1 MNFIR
6 AVFNAVFDLAYFFA
20 KGSVAYAR
28 KKGVTIGNNC
38 RIYIRS
44 WGSEPFLV
52 SIGDDVTVTSG
63 VKFITHDGSTCLV
76 KDEQGKR
83 YQRFAPIQVG
93 SHVFIGVNTIV
104 MPGVKIGSNVVIG
117 AGSVVTKDIPDHS
130 VAIGVPAKVVS
141 SFADYQAKIK
151 ATCASDSELAGI
163 TDYAERVQR
172 AIELQAQKQS
182 HH

>member
-1 MNFIR
+1 MALIKS
-6 AVFNAVFDLAYFFA
+6 VFTAIFDLAYFML

-28 KKGVTIGNNC
+28 KKGVKVGEHC
-38 RIYIRS
+38 RIYIKS

-52 SIGDDVTVTSG
+52 SIGDHVTVTSG

-93 SHVFIGVNTIV
+93 SHVFIGVNSII
-104 MPGVKIGSNVVIG
+104 MPGVSIGSNVVIG

-141 SFADYQAKIK
+141 SFADYQAKIQSI
-151 ATCASDSELAGI
+151 CASDSDLVGI
-163 TDYAERVQR
+163 NDYRARVER
-172 AIELQAQKQS
+172 AISIQASKSS
-182 HH
+182 H

>member
-1 MNFIR
+1 MTLIVSAFR
-6 AVFNAVFDLAYFFA
+6 QLFDLAYFMA

-28 KKGVTIGNNC
+28 KKGVKVGENC
-38 RIYIRS
+38 RIYIEN

-52 SIGDDVTVTSG
+52 SIGDHVTVTSG

-76 KDEQGKR
+76 KDDQGKR

-93 SHVFIGVNTIV
+93 SHVFIGVNSII
-104 MPGVKIGSNVVIG
+104 MPGVTIGSNVVIG

-141 SFADYQAKIK
+141 SFADYQAKIQR
-151 ATCASDSELAGI
+151 TCASDSDLVGI
-163 TDYAERVQR
+163 TDYRARVERAMQM
-172 AIELQAQKQS
+172 QQQKS
-182 HH
+182 S

>member
-1 MNFIR
+1 MAFLVSAFR
-6 AVFNAVFDLAYFFA
+6 QLFDLAYFMS

-28 KKGVTIGNNC
+28 KKGVKVGKNC
-38 RIYIRS
+38 RIYIKN
-44 WGSEPFLV
+44 WGSEPFLISMGDHV
-52 SIGDDVTVTSG
+52 SVTSG

-76 KDEQGKR
+76 KDEHGKR

-93 SHVFIGVNTIV
+93 SHVFIGVNSII

-141 SFADYQAKIK
+141 SFADYQTKIQS
-151 ATCASDSELAGI
+151 TCASDSDLVGI
-163 TDYAERVQR
+163 TDYHQRIERAM
-172 AIELQAQKQS
+172 AIQASKNS
-182 HH
+182 H

>member
-76 KDEQGKR
+76 KDEHGKR

-104 MPGVKIGSNVVIG
+104 MPGVTIGSNVVIG
-117 AGSVVTKDIPDHS
+117 AGSVVTKDIPDNS

-151 ATCASDSELAGI
+151 ATCASDSELTDI

>member
-1 MNFIR
+1 MAFMVSALR
-6 AVFNAVFDLAYFFA
+6 QLFDLAYFMA

-28 KKGVTIGNNC
+28 KKGVKVGENC
-38 RIYIRS
+38 RIYIKN

-52 SIGDDVTVTSG
+52 SIGDHVTVTSG

-76 KDEQGKR
+76 KDDKGKR

-93 SHVFIGVNTIV
+93 SHVFIGVNSII
-104 MPGVKIGSNVVIG
+104 MPGVSIGSNVVIG

-141 SFADYQAKIK
+141 SFADYQAKIQSI
-151 ATCASDSELAGI
+151 CASDSDLVGI
-163 TDYAERVQR
+163 NDYRARVER
-172 AIELQAQKQS
+172 AISIQASKSS
-182 HH
+182 H